1 LALIDRECQ
10 IVTRAIWDIGADLSR
25 DGQENN
31 QKNQTDCH
39 ERPKPADRVPMRVK
53 MMMRQ
58 IGNQDGYGG
67 YWACSGN
74 GFG

>member
-1 LALIDRECQ
+1 M
-10 IVTRAIWDIGADLSR
+10 VTMCTWDIGVGLSR

-31 QKNQTDCH
+31 QKPQTDCH

-58 IGNQDGYGG
+58 IGNQDGYDG